1 MKQVNDALLKQLA
14 LRLDQLSEEA
24 SLDEAER
31 EDLSDLIVE
40 LALDLLD
47 QEDDAELEQVCARH
61 SGLDENEDD
70 DDDDLDVFEL
80 YDDFSEDDAEYAG
93 QHAEFAELMQRV
105 HDLDIGDLDLRS
117 EENREVVR
125 ALIVAEETGEPA
137 RQRSLLAASARAER
151 ARILLEEKVAEAMG
165 ALYREL
171 ADAFNAS
178 PAPGEASS
186 AAKVEFIQRAEAAHA
201 AGDLPALLAF
211 RIELEQRGMV
221 SHLPEKELAHY
232 NKLLKEQLRLTELEI
247 AEFVNE
253 AAMYQ
258 PEVPVK
264 RLTPESMLDM
274 LKADIVGIR
283 QQIDGIERDLVE
295 LKVPGRLKSWLQEPN

>member
-1 MKQVNDALLKQLA
+1 M
-14 LRLDQLSEEA
+14 
-24 SLDEAER
+24 
-31 EDLSDLIVE
+31 
-40 LALDLLD
+40 
-47 QEDDAELEQVCARH
+47 
-61 SGLDENEDD
+61 
-70 DDDDLDVFEL
+70 FEL

-93 QHAEFAELMQRV
+93 QHAAFAELMQRV

-247 AEFVNE
+247 AQFVNE

-283 QQIDGIERDLVE
+283 QQIAGIARDLVE
-295 LKVPGRLKSWLQEPN
+295 LKSPGRLKSWLQEPN